1 MQACIAGKRQAE
13 RELYNRFAPK
23 MRGVALRYA
32 NCEEAADDILQ
43 DAFIKAFD
51 QLKNYEDQGNIGG
64 WLYRITVNTALQAY
78 RKQKSR
84 NTHEASYGQ
93 ESTGFTSNES
103 LENMKME
110 DLLRLI
116 QELPEGFRMVFNLRA
131 IDGYTHKEIA
141 EMLGINEGTSKSQYA
156 RAKKQLQE
164 RILAEEN
171 ELKTRSYGS

>member
-1 MQACIAGKRQAE
+1 
-13 RELYNRFAPK
+13 

-32 NCEEAADDILQ
+32 SCESAADDILQ
-43 DAFIKAFD
+43 DAFVRVFD
-51 QLKNYEDQGNIGG
+51 QLSNYQDQGNLGG

-84 NTHEASYGQ
+84 NTHES
-93 ESTGFTSNES
+93 SFSKDNDTSTSNES

-110 DLLRLI
+110 ALLKLI

-131 IDGYTHKEIA
+131 IEGYTHREIA
-141 EMLGINEGTSKSQYA
+141 DMMEISEGTSKSQYS
-156 RAKKQLQE
+156 RAKKHLQAQ
-164 RILAEEN
+164 IIAEEN

>member
-1 MQACIAGKRQAE
+1 
-13 RELYNRFAPK
+13 

-32 NCEEAADDILQ
+32 SCEDAADDILQ
-43 DAFIKAFD
+43 DAFIKVFD
-51 QLKNYEDQGNIGG
+51 QLKNYQDQGNLGG
-64 WLYRITVNTALQAY
+64 WMYRITVNTALQAY

-84 NTHEASYGQ
+84 NTHHDNYSQ
-93 ESTGFTSNES
+93 ENDGYVSNES
-103 LENMKME
+103 LENMKMD

-131 IDGYTHKEIA
+131 IEGYAHKEIA
-141 EMLGINEGTSKSQYA
+141 EMLEISEGTSKSQYA

-171 ELKTRSYGS
+171 ELKTRGYGS

>member
-1 MQACIAGKRQAE
+1 
-13 RELYNRFAPK
+13 

-32 NCEEAADDILQ
+32 SCESSADDILQ
-43 DAFIKAFD
+43 DAFVSVFD
-51 QLKNYEDQGNIGG
+51 KLKNYQDRGNLGG

-84 NTHEASYGQ
+84 NTHEGSF
-93 ESTGFTSNES
+93 SKDSDTSTSNES

-110 DLLRLI
+110 ALLTLI

-131 IDGYTHKEIA
+131 IEGYTHKEIA
-141 EMLGINEGTSKSQYA
+141 DMMEISEGTSKSQYS
-156 RAKKQLQE
+156 RAKKHLQS